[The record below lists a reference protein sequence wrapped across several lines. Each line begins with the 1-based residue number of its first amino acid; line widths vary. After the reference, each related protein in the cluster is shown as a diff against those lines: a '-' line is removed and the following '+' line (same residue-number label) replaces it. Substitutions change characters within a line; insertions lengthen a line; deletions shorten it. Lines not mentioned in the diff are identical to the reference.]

1 MDCQAYPGRL
11 LFIPMLSIVRGHY
24 LEGVASRWQVG
35 IGSLENAVALLHV
48 AGGYPLC
55 VDTFQL
61 IAVMGVL
68 AVEVIQCGEL
78 ESKEVLAVAQ

>member
-1 MDCQAYPGRL
+1 MRCHSVNLSSANDHRKYPDT
-11 LFIPMLSIVRGHY
+11 
-24 LEGVASRWQVG
+24 
-35 IGSLENAVALLHV
+35 LLHV